1 VHSPSTQ
8 ERYANPPAQ
17 PHESH
22 TANASGRNRFPG
34 PDIAALF
41 ASGGIGP
48 GTEESRSKA
57 QLHDVGV
64 KADMEAGS
72 EAGRG
77 KLGPY
82 LAKLTRMV
90 EGRPRSMIK
99 DFHNYLREEGY
110 SGSYDLVKKKVQA
123 LRRGLGRQSGA
134 LFVSADAPFA
144 QVEIHRIPL
153 RGPAGISKA
162 HLFTMQLGLSGR
174 TYAELVPGCEL
185 AAFLLCHR
193 NAFTFFAGVPAG
205 VFYNT
210 RENTELRR
218 LAGGTPFHLP
228 IVDCSRHYGYA
239 AYPTPVF
246 APWMKGRLKRPGKIL
261 QKLFLPGYAFVSL
274 EKANADM
281 REWMARND
289 QRWEPNPDSR
299 PEKLR
304 PLPEMG
310 FDLNERRQFL
320 RLRP

>member
-1 VHSPSTQ
+1 
-8 ERYANPPAQ
+8 
-17 PHESH
+17 
-22 TANASGRNRFPG
+22 
-34 PDIAALF
+34 
-41 ASGGIGP
+41 
-48 GTEESRSKA
+48 
-57 QLHDVGV
+57 
-64 KADMEAGS
+64 
-72 EAGRG
+72 
-77 KLGPY
+77 
-82 LAKLTRMV
+82 
-90 EGRPRSMIK
+90 
-99 DFHNYLREEGY
+99 
-110 SGSYDLVKKKVQA
+110 
-123 LRRGLGRQSGA
+123 
-134 LFVSADAPFA
+134 
-144 QVEIHRIPL
+144 L

-185 AAFLLCHR
+185 AAFLRCHR

-210 RENTELRR
+210 RENPELRR

-261 QKLFLPGYAFVSL
+261 QKLFLPGYAFESL
-274 EKANADM
+274 EKANADL
-281 REWMARND
+281 REWMARNV
-289 QRWEPNPDSR
+289 QRAEPDPDSR

-320 RLRP
+320 RLRA